1 MMAVSKRAVAFA
13 AAAVVIVG
21 LATWAVVRFTAP
33 PVVVTPAVSTPGTP
47 SAARR
52 ITATLFY
59 IAADGLRLV
68 PTKREVLYG
77 STVEEQAR
85 YLIDAQLGP
94 APEGLTTAMP
104 SNVTL
109 RNVFVTDNGDA
120 FVDFSAELRLQ
131 HPGGSLNEIFTVY
144 TVVHALTTNL
154 PAIHAVQVLID
165 GHEVDTLAG
174 HVDLRRPLP
183 PATQWL
189 ELPTPPT
196 GPVPAVAP
204 ER

>member
-1 MMAVSKRAVAFA
+1 MAVSKRALAFA
-13 AAAVVIVG
+13 AVAVFIVG
-21 LATWAVVRFTAP
+21 LASWAVVRFTAP
-33 PVVVTPAVSTPGTP
+33 PSSAKPAGATPGTP

-68 PTKREVLYG
+68 ATKREVSFG

-94 APEGLTTAMP
+94 APEGLTSAIP
-104 SNVTL
+104 LKVTL
-109 RNVFVTDNGDA
+109 RNVFVTENGDA
-120 FVDFSAELRLQ
+120 YVDFSADLRLQ

-144 TVVHALTTNL
+144 TVVHALTANL
-154 PAIHAVQVLID
+154 PAIHAVQILID
-165 GHEVDTLAG
+165 GHEADTLAG

-183 PATQWL
+183 AANQWL
-189 ELPTPPT
+189 ELPKSPSPPL
-196 GPVPAVAP
+196 PAVTP